1 MKCPNCGKETSLIK
15 TKYINGELM
24 HRCHICGDFSEL
36 SKIKYE
42 SPLASQKRQWQRE
55 KHAKDI
61 MQPWEVKETRK
72 GWIPNKDFIK
82 AYKNDPD
89 KLSMFS
95 EQELKNS
102 GEVTE
107 KQSRLSRKGKFKDAK
122 RIGGDP
128 PRNPV

>member
-1 MKCPNCGKETSLIK
+1 MKCHKCGKTIARTVYIHGEWLTPCCDGIK
-15 TKYINGELM
+15 
-24 HRCHICGDFSEL
+24 EL
-36 SKIKYE
+36 SRTDYS
-42 SPLASQKRQWQRE
+42 SPLQKQRLQRQRE

-61 MQPWEVKETRK
+61 MQPWEVKETSK

-82 AYKNDPD
+82 AYKDDPD

-107 KQSRLSRKGKFKDAK
+107 KQAKVSRKGKFKDAK

-128 PRNPV
+128 PRDPV